1 MELSEFFFKNP
12 KAAIAFSG
20 GADSAY
26 LLYAAKKYGA
36 DVKPYYIKTAF
47 GASFE
52 YEDAKALC
60 EFLGVSLSVIE
71 YDILSIKDITK
82 NPKNR
87 CYYCKKAMFSALKE
101 RAKKDGYTLI
111 IDGTNYDDDP
121 LDRPGMKA
129 IEELSVKSPLREC
142 KMGKDMIRK
151 LSYEAG
157 LFTWN
162 KPAYACLAT
171 RVPSGI
177 KIDNGILRRVEA
189 AESELHKMGFLDF
202 RVRVYKEA
210 ALIQLKEEQ
219 IIDAAKKHD
228 EIVKRIN
235 PYFKLV
241 FLDLEAR

>member
-12 KAAIAFSG
+12 KAALGFSG

-36 DVKPYYIKTAF
+36 DIKPYYVKTAF
-47 GASFE
+47 QPRFE
-52 YEDAKALC
+52 LEDAKALC
-60 EFLGVSLSVIE
+60 KFLGVSLSVIE
-71 YDILSIKDITK
+71 YDILSEKNIAK
-82 NPKNR
+82 NPQNR
-87 CYYCKKAMFSALKE
+87 CYYCKRAMFSALKE
-101 RAKKDGYTLI
+101 QAKKDGYTLI
-111 IDGTNYDDDP
+111 TDGTNYDDDIS
-121 LDRPGMKA
+121 DRPGMKA

-171 RVPSGI
+171 RVPSGT
-177 KIDNGILRRVEA
+177 KIDEDILRRVEA
-189 AESELHKMGFLDF
+189 AESELYKMGFLDF

-210 ALIQLKEEQ
+210 ALIQVKEEQ
-219 IIDAAKKHD
+219 ITDAAKKHD
-228 EIVKRIN
+228 EIVKRIS
-235 PYFKLV
+235 PHFKSV